1 MAHTIVDYDRALGSE
16 ERRIRKAPISQKNKS
31 LILAFRDE
39 CLANGLSKGRV
50 LKYLHTCRKFAC
62 WLRHDFDRAG
72 IEDIK
77 VVVARI
83 EQQPLVD
90 FTKKQEKTILRKL
103 YRWLRGTEGYPPEV
117 EWISLR
123 CRSGANIKLP
133 EELLTE
139 EDILRLIRAAKT
151 PRDRAFVAMLYETGC
166 RISEL
171 LFVKVKHVRFDEYGA
186 CLVVDGKTGP
196 RRIRVISAVPYLT
209 EWLNAHPD
217 KDDPAAW
224 LWCGPHGAC
233 FKYTAVLSLVKRL
246 VRRAGLKKHVHPH
259 LFRHSRATFLANHL
273 KEAQMKEYFGW
284 VRASEMAAV
293 YVHLSGRDVDNA
305 LLELYGIARDEDEV
319 RKTRLRPKPCAR
331 CELTNPA
338 THSFC
343 QRCGHPLDGEV
354 AIRVIQEQIDR
365 KEADDLLD
373 TMLHDPKFKE
383 VFLNKVR
390 EMLKSSQTRDSSQ
403 TE

>member
-1 MAHTIVDYDRALGSE
+1 MAHTIVDYDRGLGSE
-16 ERRIRKAPISQKNKS
+16 ERRIRRAPISQKNKS

-39 CLANGLSKGRV
+39 CLASGLSKGRV
-50 LKYLHTCRKFAC
+50 LKYLHTCRKFAR
-62 WLRHDFDRAG
+62 WLRKDFERARTK
-72 IEDIK
+72 DIK
-77 VVVARI
+77 AVVARI
-83 EQQPLVD
+83 EQQPVAD

-103 YRWLRGTEGYPPEV
+103 YRWLRGTKGYPPEV
-117 EWISLR
+117 AWISLR
-123 CRSGANIKLP
+123 CRNSTNIKLP

-139 EDILRLIRAAKT
+139 EDVLRLIRAGKT

-166 RISEL
+166 RISEI
-171 LFVKVKHVRFDEYGA
+171 LFLKIKHVRFDEYGA

-217 KDDPAAW
+217 KDDPSAW
-224 LWCGPHGAC
+224 LWRDPHGAC
-233 FKYTAVLSLVKRL
+233 LKYTAVLSLVKRL

-305 LLELYGIARDEDEV
+305 LLELHGIARDEDEV
-319 RKTRLRPKPCAR
+319 EKTRLKPKQCAR

-338 THSFC
+338 THRFC
-343 QRCGHPLDGEV
+343 KRCGHPLDNATSIELV
-354 AIRVIQEQIDR
+354 QQQMDR
-365 KEADDLLD
+365 KDADNLLD
-373 TMLHDPKFKE
+373 TMLHDPRFKE
-383 VFLNKVR
+383 TFVNKLK
-390 EMLKSSQTRDSSQ
+390 ELIKSSQARQ
-403 TE
+403 R